1 MIGDKL
7 NPHMSTRCSRQKH
20 AQVFCVATSR
30 IILSEQRA
38 VDAVESGGVG
48 IAQLFKHFRRHG
60 KIMKRMEQWDI
71 HFTWFLYV
79 FILFIQ
85 VHMYIYNVCV

>member
-1 MIGDKL
+1 M
-7 NPHMSTRCSRQKH
+7 
-20 AQVFCVATSR
+20 
-30 IILSEQRA
+30 
-38 VDAVESGGVG
+38 DAVESGGVG

-85 VHMYIYNVCV
+85 VHMCVYKFMNNYMNYNYIYVCNLDGLLCIYSLHGLYIG